1 MSCGNSVQSSDVYR
15 GRSSKSLSTA
25 ARTPG
30 VVSVCSPYPDNSLL
44 EHQAY
49 LMRYLATV
57 SFEHWHAVNYHPEQ
71 TYQFMFDNCKTS
83 AFHTRPVFSLR
94 NSRLSVSHRLT
105 FSVESRGQNPHLR
118 SRNPDRSILTR
129 ADEIA
134 GNLHTVGQI
143 AHLMGATSR
152 NHDRLSLLSPCDQY
166 KPARTL
172 VTWHSLDTGKC
183 DDCKSPSFR
192 TAPS

>member
-57 SFEHWHAVNYHPEQ
+57 SFEYWHAVNYHPEQ

-105 FSVESRGQNPHLR
+105 FSVQSRVIRIRTCDRETQIDVYSRG
-118 SRNPDRSILTR
+118 LTKSHAIFIQSAR
-129 ADEIA
+129 
-134 GNLHTVGQI
+134 LHT
-143 AHLMGATSR
+143 
-152 NHDRLSLLSPCDQY
+152 
-166 KPARTL
+166 
-172 VTWHSLDTGKC
+172 
-183 DDCKSPSFR
+183 
-192 TAPS
+192 